1 DPLNVTARLTS
12 SEGSILLEERR
23 EIEVITPPLLLE
35 LNQMTSGSLIPG
47 REVRFRVA
55 WSNEND
61 APLQD
66 IVIEAALKGAFDP
79 ASVSVSNGLFNQG
92 TQTIQWTPQNINNLD
107 ELERGEGGNDEF
119 RLVLVSGE
127 ALDVDIRARGK
138 NLKSG
143 STATQ
148 QLGQLQIS
156 LPLESSV
163 DFNGHAL
170 YRSGN
175 RTNKGPLPPQV
186 GQTTTYTIVMSVTER
201 T

>member
-1 DPLNVTARLTS
+1 
-12 SEGSILLEERR
+12 
-23 EIEVITPPLLLE
+23 
-35 LNQMTSGSLIPG
+35 
-47 REVRFRVA
+47 
-55 WSNEND
+55 
-61 APLQD
+61 
-66 IVIEAALKGAFDP
+66 
-79 ASVSVSNGLFNQG
+79 
-92 TQTIQWTPQNINNLD
+92 
-107 ELERGEGGNDEF
+107 EF

-201 T
+201 TNSKEVDKITARLGSNVVIDESSLQGRNVSFDESENLLIWSPED